1 MRRITVISEPVMKRL
16 ASLHPEGAAQL
27 ARINQLVLE
36 ATDPAL
42 LELCAGCIDSLL
54 QDNAWV
60 PPHPLTSR
68 QQAFIA
74 FTEQFATSVS
84 TLTDAQVA
92 RLLESASE
100 DEVYGF
106 VNALYV
112 LDMSRRLDLVV
123 GRILL

>member
-1 MRRITVISEPVMKRL
+1 MKRL

-60 PPHPLTSR
+60 PPHHLTSR

>member
-1 MRRITVISEPVMKRL
+1 MFV
-16 ASLHPEGAAQL
+16 
-27 ARINQLVLE
+27 
-36 ATDPAL
+36 DPAAPADEPIVWQGSWRTLKPVYEFAPRTGNFAEAWNGIAFPRL
-42 LELCAGCIDSLL
+42 LF
-54 QDNAWV
+54 N
-60 PPHPLTSR
+60 T
-68 QQAFIA
+68 AFIA